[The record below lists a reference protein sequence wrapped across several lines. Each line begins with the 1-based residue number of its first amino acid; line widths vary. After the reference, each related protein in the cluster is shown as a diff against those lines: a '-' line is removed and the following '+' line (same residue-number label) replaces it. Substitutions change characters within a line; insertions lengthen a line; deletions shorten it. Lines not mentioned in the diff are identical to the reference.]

1 MTVVEI
7 INRGYHFGQLIK
19 KGFDLKSYETVPFS
33 SLTARSDH
41 AVNDRFT
48 PEANEYTPAE
58 ARFIEMLLSRMSNSA
73 ERTARAPALARM
85 NLTD

>member
-1 MTVVEI
+1 MKASEI

-19 KGFDLKSYETVPFS
+19 RGFGLKAYETVPFS

-48 PEANEYTPAE
+48 PEVNEYTPAE
-58 ARFIEMLLSRMSNSA
+58 MRFIEMLLKNMSNSA

-85 NLTD
+85 KFPD